1 MQLSENELV
10 TLLLCSDLAV
20 GDVSPLSDSAYSAFA
35 TALYK
40 ENRQPS
46 DLFSMS
52 SENIAEIYQKYRQV
66 PYPPYLTYFSLPNLN
81 KNN

>member
-52 SENIAEIYQKYRQV
+52 CFLDVVLVILILGFRIC
-66 PYPPYLTYFSLPNLN
+66 
-81 KNN
+81 